1 MAFVTSTVLAVASLA
16 VAAGGT
22 AVAVHGQQQ
31 QAKAAE
37 YTADYNANL
46 AQQQAGHETQVAM
59 ENARRKTRENAR
71 IIGLQREAIAASG
84 LAPAGTPL
92 AILGDSVM
100 TLERDIMDMGYE
112 AAARAQQLRSGAE
125 MALYEGRATAGAL
138 RTASIGT
145 AISGATSATTGF
157 LGSTGRIAPASS

>member
-1 MAFVTSTVLAVASLA
+1 MAFLTSTALGLASLA
-16 VAAGGT
+16 VGVAGT

-37 YTADYNANL
+37 YTAEYNAEL
-46 AQQQAGHETQVAM
+46 ARQQAGHETEVAA

-92 AILGDSVM
+92 AILGDTVM
-100 TLERDIMDMGYE
+100 TLERDVLDIGY
-112 AAARAQQLRSGAE
+112 AAASRARQLYSGAE
-125 MALYEGRATAGAL
+125 MALWEGKTQADAL

-145 AISGATSATTGF
+145 ALSGLASAGTGF
-157 LGSTGRIAPASS
+157 LGATGRIPTGR

>member
-1 MAFVTSTVLAVASLA
+1 MSFWVIGIS
-16 VAAGGT
+16 T
-22 AVAVHGQQQ
+22 AVSVVGTGVAVYGQQQ

-37 YTADYNANL
+37 YTAEYNANL
-46 AQQQAGHETQVAM
+46 ATQQAEHETQVAY

-92 AILGDSVM
+92 AILGDTVM
-100 TLERDIMDMGYE
+100 TLERDILDMGYE
-112 AAARAQQLRSGAE
+112 AASRAQQLRSGAE

-138 RTASIGT
+138 RMGSYATALT
-145 AISGATSATTGF
+145 GATSATTGF
-157 LGSTGRIAPASS
+157 LNATGRIAPTQS